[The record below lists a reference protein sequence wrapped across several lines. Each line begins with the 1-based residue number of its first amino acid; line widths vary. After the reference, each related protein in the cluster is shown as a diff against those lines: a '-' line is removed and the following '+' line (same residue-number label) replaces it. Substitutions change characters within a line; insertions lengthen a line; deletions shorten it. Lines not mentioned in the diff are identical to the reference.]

1 MEPIKLCRSSYL
13 ILGILRA
20 ANAADKI
27 HGLTINEI
35 RNYERLSK
43 PNTIHKKIKALES
56 SGYIHEG
63 VKAGRAK
70 TYYLT
75 NTFNTVL
82 PKKQNNLKEGKLR
95 NEKQ

>member
-1 MEPIKLCRSSYL
+1 MELCRCSYL
-13 ILGILRA
+13 IFGILRA
-20 ANAADKI
+20 TNATDRI

-35 RNYERLSK
+35 RCFERQSK
-43 PNTIHKKIKALES
+43 HNTIHKKIKELES
-56 SGYIHEG
+56 SGLVREG

-75 NTFNTVL
+75 NAGTG
-82 PKKQNNLKEGKLR
+82 KKPEKQLNQDCEVNI

>member
-1 MEPIKLCRSSYL
+1 MELCRCSYL

-20 ANAADKI
+20 ANAADRV

-35 RNYERLSK
+35 CGFERQSK
-43 PNTIHKKIKALES
+43 HNTIHKKIKELEF
-56 SGYIHEG
+56 SGLVREG

-75 NTFNTVL
+75 SAGVGEL
-82 PKKQNNLKEGKLR
+82 PEKQMKQESGVKY